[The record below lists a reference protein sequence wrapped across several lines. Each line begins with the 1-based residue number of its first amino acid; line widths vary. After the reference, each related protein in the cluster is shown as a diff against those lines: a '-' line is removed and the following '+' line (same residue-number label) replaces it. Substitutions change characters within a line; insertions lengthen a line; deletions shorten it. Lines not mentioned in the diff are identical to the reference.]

1 MRATQVSHGDVD
13 EGGLSMLGKVKDKA
27 CTEQVFGKDSSCDAR
42 GVREGEWI
50 NCSRAF
56 AITRPHPCN
65 ILSCCLLCFLP
76 SAVLF
81 IPLTGPC
88 LLRGLIPAGIQTHFS
103 VLLRR
108 RVAEVRNMATSSACT
123 DQCPQCP
130 HASVEHCI
138 EVQG

>member
-1 MRATQVSHGDVD
+1 
-13 EGGLSMLGKVKDKA
+13 MLGKVKDKA
-27 CTEQVFGKDSSCDAR
+27 FTEQVFGKDSGCDAR

-56 AITRPHPCN
+56 AVTLPQPCN
-65 ILSCCLLCFLP
+65 ILSCCLLCFHP

-81 IPLTGPC
+81 IPLTGAC
-88 LLRGLIPAGIQTHFS
+88 LLRGLIPAGIRSHFT

-108 RVAEVRNMATSSACT
+108 WVAEVRNMATSSACT

-130 HASVEHCI
+130 HASMKRCV
-138 EVQG
+138 EVQGDLMHEFLCRDYLLPS

>member
-1 MRATQVSHGDVD
+1 MGV
-13 EGGLSMLGKVKDKA
+13 GGGGHPMLGKVKDKA
-27 CTEQVFGKDSSCDAR
+27 CTEQVFCKDSRCDAR

-56 AITRPHPCN
+56 AATLSHPCY

-81 IPLTGPC
+81 IPLTGAC
-88 LLRGLIPAGIQTHFS
+88 LLRGLIPVGIRAHFS

-108 RVAEVRNMATSSACT
+108 WVAEVRNMATSSACT

-130 HASVEHCI
+130 HALMVDCVEL
-138 EVQG
+138 QG